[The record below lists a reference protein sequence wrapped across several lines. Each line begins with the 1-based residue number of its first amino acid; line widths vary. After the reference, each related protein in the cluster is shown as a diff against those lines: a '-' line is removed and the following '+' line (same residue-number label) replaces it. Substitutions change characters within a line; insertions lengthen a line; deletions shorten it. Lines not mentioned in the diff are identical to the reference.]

1 MERMFLGLASSA
13 WIFVLLAVPVFADGT
28 GHIFVNNKID
38 NTVTVI
44 DGKIRSHKNNSYW
57 RKPAG

>member
-1 MERMFLGLASSA
+1 MFFEMERMFLGLASSA

-44 DGKIRSHKNNSYW
+44 DGKNS
-57 RKPAG
+57 KS